1 MEVICLD
8 LEGVLVPEIWIAV
21 ARETRIDELKLTTR
35 DISDYDEL
43 MNHRLGILNREGIT
57 LKHIQDVIAT
67 LEPFDQA
74 LEFIDQVRS
83 ETQLVILSD
92 TFEQFASPFM
102 RKLNWPTLF
111 CNTLIADSSERILGY
126 RLRQKDGKRKAV
138 ESFKAMGLRV
148 FAAGDSFNDVTML
161 LAAHSGM
168 FFRAPQAIREQYPQL
183 PAARFYGELIEK
195 IRKFVRKDPH
205 DKAPA

>member
-21 ARETRIDELKLTTR
+21 ARDTRIDELKLTTR

-43 MNHRLGILNREGIT
+43 MNHRLEILNREGIT
-57 LKHIQDVIAT
+57 LRHIQEVIAA
-67 LEPFDQA
+67 LDPFDDA

-92 TFEQFASPFM
+92 TFEQFASPLM
-102 RKLNWPTLF
+102 CKLHWPTLF
-111 CNTLIADSSERILGY
+111 CNTLITDSSERILGY

-148 FAAGDSFNDVTML
+148 FAAGDSFNDVSML
-161 LAAHSGM
+161 LSAHSGM
-168 FFRAPQAIREQYPQL
+168 LFRAPQAIREQYPQL
-183 PAARFYGELIEK
+183 PAAQFYGELIAE
-195 IRKFVRKDPH
+195 IRRFVREEPLIGDP
-205 DKAPA
+205 A